1 MKRGNIASR
10 VNSASTQTAPLL
22 RLRDVRKT
30 FGTVRALRG
39 VSFELN
45 RGEVHAILGENGAGK
60 STLIKIITGAHTPDP
75 GSSILVKGT
84 PFTALDATRARQ
96 LGIACIYQH
105 PALFPDLSVA
115 ENIALRL
122 ESCSPLSL
130 INQKD
135 RLLSAEKLLAEIG
148 ARISPDTPVANL
160 SMPEQQMVEIACAI
174 GARAEVVIM
183 DEPTA
188 SLTRAE
194 QQRLFII
201 VNDLRTRGVGII
213 YISHRLE
220 EIFAL
225 ADRVTVLRDGSSVA
239 SEPVRDASGKSS
251 LTEEQLVRW
260 MVGRE
265 VSSLYPPKASAPPTH
280 PFLEVQSLAEASSG
294 LTQISFQVA
303 KGEVVGIAGLVGSGR
318 SELARTLFGLTPAS
332 EGRILLEGREV
343 RIASPQEAVSLGIA
357 YVPEDRRKHG
367 VISEFSISE
376 NTALAALPRLF
387 PKGFRT
393 RRTETSLA
401 EQYISKLQTKTESA
415 QTPTGNLSGGNQQKV
430 ALARWLATQPNVLI
444 LDEPTQGVD
453 VGAKSEIH
461 SIIRQLAEDGLAVLL
476 ISSDLPEI
484 MGMSDRIL
492 VMHEHRIIAELPGSA
507 TADSIMSAAL
517 GGATHAT
524 HSQPA

>member
-1 MKRGNIASR
+1 
-10 VNSASTQTAPLL
+10 
-22 RLRDVRKT
+22 
-30 FGTVRALRG
+30 
-39 VSFELN
+39 
-45 RGEVHAILGENGAGK
+45 
-60 STLIKIITGAHTPDP
+60 
-75 GSSILVKGT
+75 
-84 PFTALDATRARQ
+84 
-96 LGIACIYQH
+96 
-105 PALFPDLSVA
+105 
-115 ENIALRL
+115 
-122 ESCSPLSL
+122 
-130 INQKD
+130 
-135 RLLSAEKLLAEIG
+135 
-148 ARISPDTPVANL
+148 
-160 SMPEQQMVEIACAI
+160 
-174 GARAEVVIM
+174 
-183 DEPTA
+183 
-188 SLTRAE
+188 
-194 QQRLFII
+194 
-201 VNDLRTRGVGII
+201 
-213 YISHRLE
+213 
-220 EIFAL
+220 
-225 ADRVTVLRDGSSVA
+225 
-239 SEPVRDASGKSS
+239 
-251 LTEEQLVRW
+251 
-260 MVGRE
+260 
-265 VSSLYPPKASAPPTH
+265 
-280 PFLEVQSLAEASSG
+280 LEVQSLAEASSG

-387 PKGFRT
+387 SKGFRT

-492 VMHEHRIIAELPGSA
+492 VMHEQRIIAELPGSA

-517 GGATHAT
+517 GGATHPT
-524 HSQPA
+524 HSQHA

>member
-30 FGTVRALRG
+30 FGAVRALKG
-39 VSFELN
+39 VSLDVN
-45 RGEVHAILGENGAGK
+45 RGEVHAVLGENGAGK
-60 STLIKIITGAHTPDP
+60 STLIKIITGAHTPDQ
-75 GSSILVKGT
+75 GSSITVKGT
-84 PFTALDATRARQ
+84 PFTALDTTRARR
-96 LGIACIYQH
+96 LGIACIYQQ

-122 ESCSPLSL
+122 ESYPPLSL
-130 INQKD
+130 INQKE
-135 RLLSAEKLLAEIG
+135 RSLTAEKLLAEIG
-148 ARISPDTPVANL
+148 ARISPNTPVANL

-174 GARAEVVIM
+174 GAGAEIVIM

-194 QQRLFII
+194 QQRLLKI

-225 ADRVTVLRDGSSVA
+225 ADRVTVLRDGASVA
-239 SEPVRDASGKSS
+239 CEPVRDASGKSS
-251 LTEEQLVRW
+251 LTEDQLVRW

-265 VSSLYPPKASAPPTH
+265 VSSLYPPKASLSRNPPI
-280 PFLEVQSLAEASSG
+280 FEVQSLTEKSANLA
-294 LTQISFQVA
+294 QISFQVA
-303 KGEVVGIAGLVGSGR
+303 KGEIVGIAGLVGSGR

-332 EGRILLEGREV
+332 AGRILLDGKEV
-343 RIASPQEAVSLGIA
+343 QIDSPEAAISLGIA

-367 VISEFSISE
+367 IIDDFSISE

-393 RRTETSLA
+393 RSAENSLA
-401 EQYISKLQTKTESA
+401 ERYISQLQTKTESA
-415 QTPTGNLSGGNQQKV
+415 QTRTGNLSGGNQQKV
-430 ALARWLATQPNVLI
+430 ALARWLATQPKVLI

-461 SIIRQLAEDGLAVLL
+461 SIIRQLAENGLAVLL

-492 VMHEHRIIAELPGSA
+492 VMHEQRIVGELHGAAP
-507 TADSIMSAAL
+507 ADSIMSAAL
-517 GGATHAT
+517 GGAAHSP
-524 HSQPA
+524 HSQLT

>member
-30 FGTVRALRG
+30 FGAVRALKG
-39 VSFELN
+39 VSLDLH
-45 RGEVHAILGENGAGK
+45 RGEVHAVLGENGAGK
-60 STLIKIITGAHTPDP
+60 STLIKIITGAHTPDQ
-75 GSSILVKGT
+75 GSSITVKGT
-84 PFTALDATRARQ
+84 PFTALDTTRARR
-96 LGIACIYQH
+96 LGIACIYQQ

-130 INQKD
+130 IHQKD
-135 RLLSAEKLLAEIG
+135 RLLTTEKLLAEIG

-194 QQRLFII
+194 QERLFII

-265 VSSLYPPKASAPPTH
+265 VSSLYPPKAAVPPTH
-280 PFLEVQSLAEASSG
+280 PFLEVQSLAETSSG
-294 LTQISFQVA
+294 LAQISFQLA

-318 SELARTLFGLTPAS
+318 SELARTLFGLTPATA
-332 EGRILLEGREV
+332 GRILLNGREV

-357 YVPEDRRKHG
+357 YVPEDRRRHG

-376 NTALAALPRLF
+376 NTALAALPRLS
-387 PKGFRT
+387 PKGIRT
-393 RRTETSLA
+393 RGAETSLA
-401 EQYISKLQTKTESA
+401 EQYITKLQTKTESA
-415 QTPTGNLSGGNQQKV
+415 QTPTGHLSGGNQQKV

-492 VMHEHRIIAELPGSA
+492 VMHEQRIITELPGSA
-507 TADSIMSAAL
+507 PADSIMSAAL
-517 GGATHAT
+517 GGATHPT
-524 HSQPA
+524 HSQTA